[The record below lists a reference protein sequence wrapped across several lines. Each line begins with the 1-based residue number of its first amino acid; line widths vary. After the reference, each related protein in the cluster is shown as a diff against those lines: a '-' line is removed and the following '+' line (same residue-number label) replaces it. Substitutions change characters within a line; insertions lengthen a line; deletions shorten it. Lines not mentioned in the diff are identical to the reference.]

1 MNIIARPYGSEMCY
15 CRPDTTWQKE
25 DRDFYSPNG
34 IESISWAPVLFARI
48 SKAGKCVS
56 AKFASRYYDALNFGA
71 LLYCHL
77 RHPEERN
84 LFRHPE
90 KRSDVR
96 ISCVDHSSILPF
108 PLYNPVVMENEE
120 NEFVVKKNGETLFC
134 CKASGVKAIE
144 DAICQASQFTSLRIG
159 DMIAVELTPLQPL
172 ATRDEGTS
180 ELNAVFCE
188 NDIFRFKI
196 IF

>member
-25 DRDFYSPNG
+25 DKDFYSPNG
-34 IESISWAPVLFARI
+34 IGSISWAPVLFARI

-71 LLYCHL
+71 LLYCHT
-77 RHPEERN
+77 EEN
-84 LFRHPE
+84 
-90 KRSDVR
+90 DVR

-108 PLYNPVVMENEE
+108 PLYNPVVMESEE
-120 NEFVVKKNGETLFC
+120 NGFVVKKNGETLFS
-134 CKASGVKAIE
+134 CKTSGVKIIE

-159 DMIAVELTPLQPL
+159 DMIAVELAPLQPL